1 MFRLKIFKIIGIFI
15 VFLCLPAFA
24 DIENFLSEY
33 SPENFQSGIDRA
45 NDTKYLEEHQK
56 KVDAELEE
64 KLKVKLI
71 RVDLI
76 DCLKA
81 AAELNFNIREKTHL
95 KKEAKMSNYNAWS
108 KLLPDASYNYTIA
121 RLHGT
126 LLVGGVI
133 PVDVSEVPK
142 QNYFNF
148 VWDMEKLMPFF
159 DIVRTKKL
167 YNRANALLSFS
178 RDEALYY
185 TALAYFDLL
194 LKKAEVEIYT
204 SNLVNR
210 TIQYKETK
218 AKYLTG
224 VGTKLDV
231 SRSEAELAQA
241 KQQYIQS
248 IYDIRYAQALLAL
261 YVGVKVETPL
271 YPKERIP
278 AKGFELD
285 CSLEELIASSQ
296 TNRKDIIATRE
307 YIKALKVERNAVY
320 TEFVPNVKVDY
331 SKGWYG
337 TVDVGMY
344 PSDTLTLSINAKLG
358 KKLGADTITRAKAL
372 TQRIKAEETKLIK
385 SLREIEAQTI
395 KSYYASESAEEKI
408 EASKSE
414 VAAANDGLKNAAVQ
428 FKVGVATFLDIIQ
441 AQNQKVTAEINMA
454 KNITDYNKARIQMMF
469 DAGII
474 SIKNVSDGYKT
485 PN

>member
-1 MFRLKIFKIIGIFI
+1 MFRFKSVKILGIMILF
-15 VFLCLPAFA
+15 VCLPAFA
-24 DIENFLSEY
+24 DIEDFLSEY
-33 SPENFQSGIDRA
+33 SPESFKSGIDRE

-56 KVDAELEE
+56 KIDEELEQ
-64 KLKVKLI
+64 KLGVKLI

-81 AAELNFNIREKTHL
+81 AAEFNFDIREK
-95 KKEAKMSNYNAWS
+95 KYSRKEARMNNYNAWS

-142 QNYFNF
+142 QSFFNF
-148 VWDMEKLMPFF
+148 VWDMERLMPFF

-167 YNRANALLSFS
+167 YNRANALLSFG
-178 RDEALYY
+178 RDEALYH
-185 TALAYFDLL
+185 TAMAYFELL
-194 LKKAEVEIYT
+194 LKKAEMEIYT

-210 TIQYKETK
+210 TVQYKETK
-218 AKYLTG
+218 AKYLAG

-278 AKGFELD
+278 AKGFDLD
-285 CSLEELIASSQ
+285 CSLDELIASSKN
-296 TNRKDIIATRE
+296 NRKDIIATRE
-307 YIKALKVERNAVY
+307 YIKALKIERNSVY
-320 TEFVPNVKVDY
+320 TEFVPDVNVDY
-331 SKGWYG
+331 TKGWYG
-337 TVDVGMY
+337 TVKVGMY
-344 PSDTLTLSINAKLG
+344 PSDTLTLSVNARLG
-358 KKLGADTITRAKAL
+358 KKLGVDTVTRAKAL
-372 TQRIKAEETKLIK
+372 TQKIKAEETKLIE

-395 KSYYASESAEEKI
+395 KSYYASESANEKI

-469 DAGII
+469 DSGII
-474 SIKNVSDGYKT
+474 SIQNISDGYKT
-485 PN
+485 P